1 MSFAGLTV
9 GARSYLSISGGFN
22 VPYVMGSKS
31 TYLRGKIGGYTRLAN
46 IISVDIPL
54 LGQMK
59 PGDILNFKE
68 ISLDDAQN
76 ILRIENLQIQNLV
89 K

>member
-1 MSFAGLTV
+1 MNESGKPIIMLADWQTV
-9 GARSYLSISGGFN
+9 
-22 VPYVMGSKS
+22 
-31 TYLRGKIGGYTRLAN
+31 GGYTRLAN

-68 ISLDDAQN
+68 ISLDDAQD
-76 ILRIENLQIQNLV
+76 LLLAEDLQIQNLV
-89 K
+89 KHSKIKGNI